1 MALTIG
7 SRIAHYDVTALIG
20 EGGMALTM
28 TICLVLAA
36 PVTHAQN
43 VLAPW
48 TELGPATLLRTES
61 FDVGSRSTGRT
72 YRIWVHTPE
81 HYDSSE
87 NENYP
92 VVYLLDAVWDMDTT
106 VGIVRRLQFE
116 SFVPD
121 LVIVGVGYQD
131 HEAQVRHRGQD
142 FTPTDAPWFVE
153 LMRERAP
160 EWAPDG
166 TGEADR
172 FYAFL
177 RDELVPQVENRFAVS
192 SSDRTLVGHSF
203 GGLFALHAMFRSDRV
218 FQKFVALSPSL
229 FWEDEVLFAQEA
241 AFARST
247 RKLPGRLFVSVG
259 GSEFESNPVFEPEVS
274 LRMVSNVQKLER
286 LLATRRYD
294 GLDWAVRIFPD
305 EHHDSVVAGA
315 ISRGLRH
322 AFAGHGD
329 ASP

>member
-1 MALTIG
+1 MPLSAGTRLG
-7 SRIAHYDVTALIG
+7 HYAVTTLLG
-20 EGGMALTM
+20 EGGIALKVVA
-28 TICLVLAA
+28 ICLVLAS
-36 PVTHAQN
+36 VTHAQN
-43 VLAPW
+43 VPLPW

-81 HYDSSE
+81 NYDSAGS
-87 NENYP
+87 YP

-106 VGIVRRLQFE
+106 VGIVRRLKFE
-116 SFVPD
+116 DFVPD

-131 HEAQVRHRGQD
+131 HETQVRHRAQD
-142 FTPTDAPWFVE
+142 FTPTRAPWFVE
-153 LMRERAP
+153 RLRERLP

-177 RDELVPQVENRFAVS
+177 RDELVPQIENRFGVS
-192 SSDRTLVGHSF
+192 SNDRTLIGHSF

-218 FQKFVALSPSL
+218 FQKYVALSPSL
-229 FWEDEVLFAQEA
+229 FWGDGVVFAQEA

-247 RKLPGRLFVSVG
+247 SELLGRLFVSVG
-259 GSEFESNPVFEPEVS
+259 GSEPESNPVLEPETSVK
-274 LRMVSNVQKLER
+274 MVSNVRQLER
-286 LLATRRYD
+286 LLERRSYD
-294 GLDWAVRIFPD
+294 GLDWTVQVFPD
-305 EHHDSVVAGA
+305 EQHDSVVAGA

-322 AFAGHGD
+322 AFAGHSD
-329 ASP
+329 SSR